1 MKKILD
7 FIKKVYNIIKT
18 WIMLNGIEGVV
29 GLLAGLVL
37 WAFGF
42 KIYAGFAF
50 GVFATVNWN
59 LFKTKVIKLKNRLER
74 IETKLVKLFKK

>member
-42 KIYAGFAF
+42 KIYACFAF

-59 LFKTKVIKLKNRLER
+59 LFKTKVIKLK
-74 IETKLVKLFKK
+74 TD